1 MTKNTVTGKML
12 NLTFSVVVFLLLVI
26 QITDVFRLPILLG
39 VPLNI
44 IAAIT
49 LIITTLYI
57 GKNENTAKIIFKNI
71 ITKVVFFIKIALPL
85 ILFGVHYLHGYVS
98 ISGFVRP
105 YLLSVMFF
113 NIFIVTT
120 IAFIK
125 WSPFVHRLLLGAI
138 LFVVFAGL
146 AANYMYPNFFYAIKL
161 AGWGVEKDFDSLDAK
176 EIQRTA
182 GFYLKS
188 TAASVSMLL
197 LYPSVV
203 VVFGKR
209 LLVLLLSF
217 LILVIVIFLT
227 GARSGI
233 VTTLMIAPF
242 FLMAIIRYLHR
253 KIGLTKKGSI
263 NLGFSLVPLI
273 LLIVVGMG
281 AMLLKS
287 AENLNLS
294 DLSNR
299 FKALTTVNSIRN
311 DGSLNLRSEAQ
322 LAYLGFIQ
330 RQPLTGYGPTYSEK
344 MKDQGKLWLSSHNS
358 YIENSFDFGA
368 MFLLPFLLLIG
379 LLIYGMP
386 AEMLGRFGYV
396 DFVALLGVVVFSY
409 SFFTSSLLD
418 NRSFYFS
425 LGVVVSC
432 IVSVKHNHSG
442 RTVALRKFAD

>member
-1 MTKNTVTGKML
+1 MKGFMIEKIW
-12 NLTFSVVVFLLLVI
+12 NLVFSVIVFLLLVF
-26 QITDVFRLPILLG
+26 QITDVFRLSLLLG
-39 VPLNI
+39 IPLNV

-57 GKNENTAKIIFKNI
+57 GKNKNVAESIFKNI
-71 ITKVVFFIKIALPL
+71 ITKAIFFMKIALPL
-85 ILFGVHYLHGYVS
+85 ILFALHYLQGYVS
-98 ISGFVRP
+98 VSGFVRP
-105 YLLSVMFF
+105 YLLSVMSF
-113 NIFIVTT
+113 NIFMVTA
-120 IAFIK
+120 IAFVK
-125 WSPFVHRLLLGAI
+125 WSPSVHRLLLGTI
-138 LFVVFAGL
+138 LLIVFAGL
-146 AANYMYPNFFYAIKL
+146 GANYMYPNFFYGVKL
-161 AGWGVEKDFDSLDAK
+161 AVLGIEKDFDTLNAR

-188 TAASVSMLL
+188 TAASVSILL

-233 VTTLMIAPF
+233 LTTLMIAPF
-242 FLMAIIRYLHR
+242 FLVAIIRYLHR
-253 KIGLTKKGSI
+253 GVGLGKKGSI

-281 AMLLKS
+281 AMLLNS

-294 DLSNR
+294 TLSNR
-299 FKALTTVNSIRN
+299 LKTLTTINSIRN

-344 MKDQGKLWLSSHNS
+344 MKDQGKLLLSSHNS